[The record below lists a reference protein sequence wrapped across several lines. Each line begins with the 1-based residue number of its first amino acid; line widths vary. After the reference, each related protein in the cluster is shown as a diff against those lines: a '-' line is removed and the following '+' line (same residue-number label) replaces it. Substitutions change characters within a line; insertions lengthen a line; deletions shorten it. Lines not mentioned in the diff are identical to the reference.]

1 MNRATLTGH
10 FPGSYPITTTQYSN
24 RRASP
29 ASWGAARMVKGIKEV
44 CREKGWVR
52 IFAEVDALMRRGALQ
67 GIRQS
72 QNAAPYLRR
81 RFPGGKN
88 MQTEKPVYEE
98 IEELLAE
105 VEPPAVAFGEQRVE
119 TPPAL
124 EDIRAEVGEALRSVE
139 LPRGSVAIGVGSRG
153 VGRIDEVVAAL
164 VGYLKEAGAEPFIV
178 PAMGSHGA
186 STAEGQARVL
196 AHLGVSEE
204 RIGCSVRATM
214 EAVKIGQTPAGV
226 EVFMDRNAYE
236 ADAVVLANRIKPH
249 TAFRGEVESG
259 PTKML
264 AIGLGKQ
271 KGAHSV
277 HAAGW
282 GNIHE
287 TIPEAARVAV
297 ETGKVAFGLAVLENA
312 DEEPYKVV
320 AIPAE
325 KLEESEAPLLE
336 EAKRNL
342 QRLPFDEID
351 VLVVDEIGKNI
362 SGDGADPNVTGRY
375 PTPYASGG
383 PSVERMVFLDLTPE
397 TGGNANGLGMADVV
411 TERLVSKM
419 DPPATYL
426 NALTST
432 TPYPVKIPMT
442 MPTDRMAIAAA
453 LVMCAGVSPRDARLV
468 RIKNTLKLRTMWVSE
483 ELLRAAEGDGLRVI
497 EEAQPMR
504 FDEEGTLLP

>member
-1 MNRATLTGH
+1 
-10 FPGSYPITTTQYSN
+10 
-24 RRASP
+24 
-29 ASWGAARMVKGIKEV
+29 
-44 CREKGWVR
+44 
-52 IFAEVDALMRRGALQ
+52 
-67 GIRQS
+67 
-72 QNAAPYLRR
+72 
-81 RFPGGKN
+81 
-88 MQTEKPVYEE
+88 MQTERPVYEE
-98 IEELLAE
+98 IEELLTG
-105 VEPPAVAFGEQRVE
+105 VEPPQVALVEQEVDA
-119 TPPAL
+119 PGAL
-124 EDIRAEVGEALRSVE
+124 ADIRAAVGEALRSVE
-139 LPRGSVAIGVGSRG
+139 LPTGSVAIGVGSRG

-164 VGYLKEAGAEPFIV
+164 VGFLKEAGADPFVV

-186 STAEGQARVL
+186 STAEGQAEVL

-204 RIGCSVRATM
+204 GVGCPVRATM
-214 EAVKIGQTPAGV
+214 EAVKVGETPAGV

-236 ADAVVLANRIKPH
+236 ADSVVVVNRIKPH

-282 GNIHE
+282 AKIHE

-297 ETGKVAFGLAVLENA
+297 EGGKVAFGLAVLENA
-312 DEEPYKVV
+312 DEVPYRVA

-342 QRLPFDEID
+342 LRLPFEEID

-383 PSVERMVFLDLTPE
+383 PAVERLVFLDLTPE

-419 DPPATYL
+419 DRPATYL

-432 TPYPVKIPMT
+432 TPSPVKIPMV
-442 MPTDRMAIAAA
+442 MPNDRMAIAAA
-453 LVMCAGVSPRDARLV
+453 LTMCAGVSPPRARLV
-468 RIKNTLKLRTMWVSE
+468 RIKNTLKLRRLWVSE
-483 ELLRAAEGDGLRVI
+483 PLLEGVGAGERLRVV
-497 EEAQPMR
+497 EEPSPMR
-504 FDEEGTLLP
+504 FDADGSLL